1 MFNTLFSNKPFC
13 QAEAIAVA
21 RIITGAFMIYHGAE
35 IFSSQT
41 IQHYL
46 EWDMFKNLPNGK
58 LLVYMGKSAE
68 FIGGL
73 LLFTG
78 LFTRLACIIL
88 GVDMFYITFFVGN
101 GKIWYDA
108 QHPFMF
114 VLMAALLF
122 FTGPGK
128 WNLDSPLFKNR

>member
-1 MFNTLFSNKPFC
+1 
-13 QAEAIAVA
+13 
-21 RIITGAFMIYHGAE
+21 
-35 IFSSQT
+35 
-41 IQHYL
+41 
-46 EWDMFKNLPNGK
+46 
-58 LLVYMGKSAE
+58 MGKSAE

-122 FTGPGK
+122 SPGPENGTLIRRSLKTGNYEKCKIVECPVCYR
-128 WNLDSPLFKNR
+128 LFAGICNAQPFAEDIAAFKKLTR

>member
-1 MFNTLFSNKPFC
+1 
-13 QAEAIAVA
+13 
-21 RIITGAFMIYHGAE
+21 
-35 IFSSQT
+35 
-41 IQHYL
+41 
-46 EWDMFKNLPNGK
+46 
-58 LLVYMGKSAE
+58 MGKSAE

-108 QHPFMF
+108 QHPFYVCADGCVIIFHRARKME
-114 VLMAALLF
+114 
-122 FTGPGK
+122 P
-128 WNLDSPLFKNR
+128 